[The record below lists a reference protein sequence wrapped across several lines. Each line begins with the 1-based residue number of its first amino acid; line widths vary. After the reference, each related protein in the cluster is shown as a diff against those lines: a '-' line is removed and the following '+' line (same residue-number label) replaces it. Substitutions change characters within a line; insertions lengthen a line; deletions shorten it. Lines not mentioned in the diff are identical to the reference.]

1 MIKELRQHWKLFLIA
16 SLTLGLAPFNPPHIV
31 GKINWIMGGGAF
43 SGDNPMKF
51 MDWFD
56 ILLHGLPWVLL
67 FISIILNSIKEKSS

>member
-1 MIKELRQHWKLFLIA
+1 MEKELRQHWKLFLIT

-43 SGDNPMKF
+43 SGDNPMKL

-56 ILLHGLPWVLL
+56 VLLHGLPWILL
-67 FISIILNSIKEKSS
+67 LISILLNSKRKRS